1 MILNLQHLF
10 VFSFSGSLP
19 TFIDAGS
26 NFASSEIREDNI
38 IAQLQSCGKK
48 IVFMGDDTWMGL
60 FPSEERDS
68 FIRTMFSLEGCL
80 YYRDICLY

>member
-1 MILNLQHLF
+1 MMPWNTLIYIKLTVLML
-10 VFSFSGSLP
+10 GSLP

-38 IAQLQSCGKK
+38 IAQLKSCGKK

-60 FPSEERDS
+60 FPSKV
-68 FIRTMFSLEGCL
+68 
-80 YYRDICLY
+80 